1 MGKISSEHV
10 LSHIKKEKNVYTSPV
25 ILVYNYK
32 MMNKGAEI
40 KWWNSAEFDSKS
52 HNFKLCSASY

>member
-1 MGKISSEHV
+1 MCTH
-10 LSHIKKEKNVYTSPV
+10 LLA

-40 KWWNSAEFDSKS
+40 KWWNSAKFDSKS
-52 HNFKLCSASY
+52 HNFKFMLCYLLVM